1 MKRIILLAGGS
12 LLLLGL
18 VIPTTDIVS
27 PDWTVL
33 VTDTAGH
40 PVEGA
45 RVTVFSQ
52 QYTVESHDTEETKV
66 TDGDGRVHFAQR
78 KLHAIGLI
86 RLLGAIRN
94 LDQGAHASFGVH
106 TYLAA
111 SKRGYGDPSTLD
123 LFAQNER
130 ERQAHGLAQQSSHVV
145 LLQCPSGS
153 SGFGCNFPG
162 DPEKP
167 VLPLKLK

>member
-1 MKRIILLAGGS
+1 MKRIILLAGAS
-12 LLLLGL
+12 LPLIWLL
-18 VIPTTDIVS
+18 VPTTEIVS
-27 PDWTVL
+27 PEWTVL

-40 PVEGA
+40 PLKGA
-45 RVTVFSQ
+45 SVTVFSQ
-52 QYTVESHDTEETKV
+52 QYTVESEDTEQTEV
-66 TDGDGRVHFAQR
+66 TGEDGRVNFPER

-86 RLLGAIRN
+86 RLLGVIRN

-106 TYLAA
+106 TYLSA

-130 ERQAHGLAQQSSHVV
+130 ESQAHGLAQQSSHVV
-145 LLQCPSGS
+145 LLECPSDY
-153 SGFGCNFPG
+153 SGFGCDFPN

-167 VLPLKLK
+167 VLPLKTR

>member
-1 MKRIILLAGGS
+1 MKRIILPVVAS
-12 LLLLGL
+12 LLLLWLL
-18 VIPTTDIVS
+18 VPTTDIVS
-27 PDWTVL
+27 PEWIVL

-45 RVTVFSQ
+45 SVTVFSQ

-66 TDGDGRVHFAQR
+66 TGEDGRVHFPER
-78 KLHAIGLI
+78 KLHAMGLI
-86 RLLGAIRN
+86 RLLGAVRN

-106 TYLAA
+106 THLAA
-111 SKRGYGDPSTLD
+111 SKRSYGDPGTLD

-130 ERQAHGLAQQSSHVV
+130 ESEAHGLAQQSSHVV
-145 LLQCPSGS
+145 LVQCPPDYSGL
-153 SGFGCNFPG
+153 GCDFPN

-167 VLPLKLK
+167 VLPLK

>member
-1 MKRIILLAGGS
+1 MKRIILLAGAS
-12 LLLLGL
+12 LLLLWLL
-18 VIPTTDIVS
+18 VPTTDIVA
-27 PDWTVL
+27 PEWAVL

-40 PVEGA
+40 PIEGA
-45 RVTVFSQ
+45 SVSVFSQ
-52 QYTVESHDTEETKV
+52 QYTVESHETEETKV
-66 TDGDGRVHFAQR
+66 TGEDGQVHFPER
-78 KLHAIGLI
+78 KLHAMGLI

-111 SKRGYGDPSTLD
+111 SKRGYGNPSTLD

-130 ERQAHGLAQQSSHVV
+130 ESHAHGIAQQSSHVV
-145 LLQCPSGS
+145 LLQCPSDY
-153 SGFGCNFPG
+153 SGFGCDFPN

-167 VLPLKLK
+167 VLPLKTR

>member
-1 MKRIILLAGGS
+1 MKRIILLAGAS
-12 LLLLGL
+12 LLLLL
-18 VIPTTDIVS
+18 LLLPTTDIVS
-27 PDWTVL
+27 PEWTVL

-45 RVTVFSQ
+45 SVTVFSQ

-66 TDGDGRVHFAQR
+66 TREDGRVHFPER

-111 SKRGYGDPSTLD
+111 
-123 LFAQNER
+123 
-130 ERQAHGLAQQSSHVV
+130 
-145 LLQCPSGS
+145 
-153 SGFGCNFPG
+153 
-162 DPEKP
+162 
-167 VLPLKLK
+167 